1 MIIFLTLLYVGLLFA
16 LIKLGVIKLTLFWK
30 LSPLLWMLLLL
41 IVLFIPMQWGA
52 PSGAARVYQ
61 GVVEIIP
68 NVSGEVI
75 EISTNP
81 HVPIAAGDPI
91 FKIDPA
97 PFKYAVDAK
106 KAALAEAEQ
115 AVPQLKEALLAAEAG
130 VKEAEAARD
139 QAQQE
144 YERYATA
151 NKSKTQPFSELDVEN
166 RRLRFVASASAVD
179 RAEATKRQALLAYE
193 SEIDGVN
200 TTVARLRSELDNA
213 VYNLEQTVVRAPS
226 DGFVVGLSL
235 RVGQRVANIP
245 LRSWV
250 AFVNT
255 GFVRLSVG
263 ISQRR
268 LRYVKPGQ
276 EAEVVFNLYPGRTF
290 KAKVENI
297 VAITPSGQLQASGL
311 VPAAP
316 NAQQPAEP
324 FGAILTLKAE
334 NLDKSKFYGGIVGTA
349 AIYTDQVSA
358 THIIRK
364 VMMRMQAWM
373 NYILP

>member
-1 MIIFLTLLYVGLLFA
+1 MILFLTLLYVGALFA
-16 LIKLGVIKLTLFWK
+16 LLKLGVIKPNLFWK
-30 LSPLLWMLLLL
+30 LSPLLWMFALLV
-41 IVLFIPMQWGA
+41 VLFIPMQWGA

-75 EISTNP
+75 EISAKPN
-81 HVPIAAGDPI
+81 VPIAAGDPI
-91 FKIDPA
+91 FKIDPK
-97 PFKYAVDAK
+97 PFQYVVDAK

-115 AVPQLKEALLAAEAG
+115 AVPQLKEAMLAAEAG
-130 VKEAEAARD
+130 VDEAKAARD
-139 QAQQE
+139 QAKQE

-166 RRLRFVASASAVD
+166 RRLRFVASESGVE
-179 RAEATKRQALLAYE
+179 RAEATMRQAGLAYQ

-200 TTVARLRSELDNA
+200 TTVARLRSELA
-213 VYNLEQTVVRAPS
+213 SAEYNLAETVVKAPS
-226 DGFVVGLSL
+226 DGFIVGLSL

-250 AFVNT
+250 AYVNT
-255 GFVRLSVG
+255 GAFRLSVG

-276 EAEVVFNLYPGRTF
+276 EAEVVFNLYPGKTF
-290 KAKVENI
+290 KATVEQL
-297 VAITPSGQLQASGL
+297 VEITPSGQLQASGL

-316 NAQQPAEP
+316 SAQQPAEP
-324 FGAILTLKAE
+324 FSAILTLKDARL
-334 NLDKSKFYGGIVGTA
+334 NQKQLYGGNVGTA
-349 AIYTDQVSA
+349 AIYTDQMAA
-358 THIIRK
+358 THLIRR
-364 VMMRMQAWM
+364 VMVRMEAWM